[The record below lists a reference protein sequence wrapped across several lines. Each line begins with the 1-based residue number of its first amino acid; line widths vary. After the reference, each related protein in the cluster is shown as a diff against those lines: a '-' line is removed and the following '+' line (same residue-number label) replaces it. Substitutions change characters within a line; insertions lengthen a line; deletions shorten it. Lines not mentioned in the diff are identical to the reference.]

1 MDNLYIKFIKKLEEQ
16 TDNLLLNWETVFRIT
31 HMYDVDYFN
40 YLLYTNE
47 FHNIDELKSYGLL
60 NDKGLS
66 IFLLNEDFESGEDG
80 IKTKEKNLYIIEGL
94 KGDTYKIPVKENE
107 LTQLENK
114 IATYINR
121 KEIKSS
127 PLDGLI
133 QKYLESD

>member
-1 MDNLYIKFIKKLEEQ
+1 MQIYIKFIKKLEEQ

-66 IFLLNEDFESGEDG
+66 IFLLNEDFESGKDG

>member
-47 FHNIDELKSYGLL
+47 FHYIDELKSYGLL
-60 NDKGLS
+60 SDKGLS
-66 IFLLNEDFESGEDG
+66 IFLLNEVFESGKDG
-80 IKTKEKNLYIIEGL
+80 TKSKEKNLYIIEGL

-107 LTQLENK
+107 LTQLEDK
-114 IATYINR
+114 ITTYINR

-133 QKYLESD
+133 QKYLESE

>member
-1 MDNLYIKFIKKLEEQ
+1 M
-16 TDNLLLNWETVFRIT
+16 FRIT

-66 IFLLNEDFESGEDG
+66 IFILNEDFESGKDG

-127 PLDGLI
+127 PLDGII

>member
-66 IFLLNEDFESGEDG
+66 VFLLNEDFESGEDG

>member
-66 IFLLNEDFESGEDG
+66 IFLLNEDFESGKDG

>member
-66 IFLLNEDFESGEDG
+66 VFLLNEDFESGKDG